1 MATIEKRERQGKF
14 VYRVKVRLRG
24 HLPADA
30 TFDRITDAK
39 RWAAETETAIRA
51 GRWFRDVEA
60 KRVTLSELIDRY
72 ERDYLAIAAIRTNDS
87 RVHRLLFWRA
97 EMGHLALADV
107 TIARVLESRAKLLKS
122 TNRVGNPFAPATAN
136 QYIGDLRHCFAIA
149 KREFALIADNPLR
162 DIQKLREPRGRI
174 RFLTS
179 DERVALLTSC
189 KSHSEAL
196 HTLVVLALSTG
207 ARKGELLG
215 MRWPDVDMKSGTL
228 TFHYTKNGER
238 RAAPLTGLAQVLL
251 AEHSKVRRLDTT
263 LVFPGLKGRPLVV
276 DKMFREAC
284 QRAGINDFRFH
295 DLRHT
300 AASALAMNGATL
312 AEIAEV
318 LGHKTLQMVKR
329 YTHLTEG
336 HTRGVVGRM
345 NQAMF
350 GV

>member
-1 MATIEKRERQGKF
+1 MATIEKRARQGKN
-14 VYRVKVRLRG
+14 VYRVKIRLRG

-39 RWAAETETAIRA
+39 RWASETETAIRS
-51 GRWFRDVEA
+51 GRWLQNVLA
-60 KRVTLSELIDRY
+60 KRVTLNELIDRY
-72 ERDYLAIAAIRTNDS
+72 EREYLAVAAIRTNAS
-87 RVHRLLFWRA
+87 RVKRLRFWRK
-97 EMGHLALADV
+97 EYGHLALADINV
-107 TIARVLESRAKLLKS
+107 ARVLEARAKLLKS
-122 TNRVGNPFAPATAN
+122 VNRVGERLAPATAN
-136 QYIGDLRHCFAIA
+136 QYVGDLRHCFAVA
-149 KREFALIADNPLR
+149 KREFCVIAENPLT
-162 DIQKLREPRGRI
+162 DIQKLREPRGRV
-174 RFLTS
+174 RFLTT
-179 DERVALLTSC
+179 DERVALQASC
-189 KSHSEAL
+189 KSHSETL

-215 MRWPDVDMKSGTL
+215 LRRTDADMQRGML
-228 TFHYTKNGER
+228 TFHHTKNGER
-238 RAAPLTGLAQVLL
+238 RSVALTGLAHSLL
-251 AEHSKVRRLDTT
+251 AEHLKVRRLDTD

-284 QRAGINDFRFH
+284 QRAGIKDFRFH

-300 AASALAMNGATL
+300 AASALAMNGASL

-345 NQAMF
+345 NAAMF
-350 GV
+350 G